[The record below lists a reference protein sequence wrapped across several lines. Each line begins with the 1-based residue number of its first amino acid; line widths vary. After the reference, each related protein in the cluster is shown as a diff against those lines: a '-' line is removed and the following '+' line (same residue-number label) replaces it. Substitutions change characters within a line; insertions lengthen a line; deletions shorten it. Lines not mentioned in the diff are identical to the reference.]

1 MFSFSKP
8 RLVSIG
14 MLLAILL
21 ISLMFSSYVEGLE
34 NGLEKAVA
42 VVNKDAPVN
51 NQALVAPQTD
61 KQETDKQETDK
72 QGPVKQETDGIV
84 LGGNKLLTVPQITGA
99 LQNNE
104 AVKQMLTSLPV
115 KK

>member
-42 VVNKDAPVN
+42 IVNKDAPAN
-51 NQALVAPQTD
+51 
-61 KQETDKQETDK
+61 KQETDKDKQGTDK
-72 QGPVKQETDGIV
+72 QGTDGIV

-99 LQNNE
+99 LQNSE

>member
-14 MLLAILL
+14 LLLAILL

-34 NGLEKAVA
+34 NGLTKEIAD
-42 VVNKDAPVN
+42 VNKDAP
-51 NQALVAPQTD
+51 L
-61 KQETDKQETDK
+61 DKQETDK
-72 QGPVKQETDGIV
+72 QGPDGIV
-84 LGGNKLLTVPQITGA
+84 LGGNKVLTVSQITGA
-99 LQNNE
+99 LQDNE